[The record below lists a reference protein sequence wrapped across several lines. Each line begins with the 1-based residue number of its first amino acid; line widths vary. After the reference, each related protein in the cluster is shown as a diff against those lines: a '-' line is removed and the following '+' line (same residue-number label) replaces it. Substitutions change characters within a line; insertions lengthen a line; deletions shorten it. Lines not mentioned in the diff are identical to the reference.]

1 MESSVHFRNK
11 AEECRTLAAQAKT
24 ESTRLSLL
32 RAAANYDS
40 IAETC
45 EQIERAKADT
55 SNPPTPA
62 AKK

>member
-11 AEECRTLAAQAKT
+11 AKECRTLAEQAES

-45 EQIERAKADT
+45 EQIERARSGPAKAT
-55 SNPPTPA
+55 TPVV
-62 AKK
+62 KK